1 MMCTVNPMSRF
12 SALVLCVALS
22 ACQTAA
28 PSGAA
33 RSPAD
38 APASLSGTSWVA
50 EDIDG
55 GGVLEAVRST
65 LTFESDE
72 RIVGSTGC
80 NHYFVPIELSG
91 TTLRSGPIGSTRR
104 ACPPPVM
111 SQEQLFLRALS
122 AVTAFR
128 QEDRT
133 LFLVDATDRVRVRLT
148 RALERAEAARA
159 FDCQEGP
166 AFVLVPVLG
175 GDAALEL
182 DRDVRRLTRQVTA
195 SGARYSDG
203 KVTVWNE
210 GREARLELGGQRYRC
225 IESRPRSIRADARL
239 RGVDFRAT
247 GNEPGWSLE
256 MLQDRIVFLDQ
267 GGARVTAPRPA
278 PQVDPASGETVYAAE
293 TDGHRI
299 RVLIRASECI
309 DSMSGERSESSVAV
323 EIDGRA
329 YRGCG
334 YALP

>member
-1 MMCTVNPMSRF
+1 VSPMSRL
-12 SALVLCVALS
+12 SALVFCVVLP
-22 ACQTAA
+22 ACQTGA

-33 RSPAD
+33 RGPAD
-38 APASLSGTSWVA
+38 VAASLSGTSWVA

-55 GGVLEAVRST
+55 GGVLETARST

-91 TTLRSGPIGSTRR
+91 TALRSGPIGSTRR
-104 ACPPPVM
+104 ACPPAVM
-111 SQEQLFLRALS
+111 GQERRFLGALA

-133 LFLVDATDRVRVRLT
+133 LFLVDATDRVRIRLA
-148 RALERAEAARA
+148 RAVERAEAARA
-159 FDCQEGP
+159 FECPEGP

-182 DRDVRRLTRQVTA
+182 DRDVRRLTRQVTG

-210 GREARLELGGQRYRC
+210 GREALLELGGLRYRC

-239 RGVDFRAT
+239 RGVEFRAT

-256 MLQDRIVFLDQ
+256 MLMDRIVFLDQ

-299 RVLIRASECI
+299 RVLIRESECV

-323 EIDGRA
+323 EIDDRA